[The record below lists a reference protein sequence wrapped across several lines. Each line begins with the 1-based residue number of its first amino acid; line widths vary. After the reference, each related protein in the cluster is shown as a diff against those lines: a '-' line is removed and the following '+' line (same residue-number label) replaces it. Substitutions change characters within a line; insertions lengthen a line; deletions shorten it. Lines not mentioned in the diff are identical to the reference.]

1 MTDNPLQTEAPD
13 AHSARPAASV
23 ACLCSHTH
31 WDREWY
37 GSFQQFR
44 FRLVRLVDRL
54 MALLES
60 DPDFR
65 CFNLDGQTIVLEDYL
80 EVKPAER
87 ERLVALIR
95 AGRIAIGPWYILPD
109 EWLVSGEATI
119 RNLLRGR
126 MICREFGIEP
136 PRVGYL
142 PDMFGHVSQMP
153 QLLRGFGIDNAIFW
167 RGLSGDEWMSELWW
181 DAPDG
186 SRVLGFHL
194 PEYCGYCNA
203 AFFFASLPP
212 EIRDTMPADTA
223 WGDLAT
229 GDMELTMRALRAVVD
244 RAAARSRSGVLLLM
258 NGVDHMEAN
267 PLIPEVI
274 RRASAEIPG
283 LDVRHATFAE
293 FVDALRAACPDDL
306 QVVRGERRDT
316 ARAPHSGSMVLPNI
330 LSSRV
335 HLKLSN
341 ARSQHLLEKWAEPFA
356 CAASMLGG
364 EAHEGLIRTAWK
376 WLLRNHPHDSI
387 GGCSTDAVHRQME
400 TRTEWCDE
408 IADTVTGASLHTIA
422 NATDTSALA
431 PDELAW
437 LLFNPLGHG
446 VTDLV
451 RTHIDVDERW
461 LKARGLDVNPENIL
475 RTIRGLELMEWD
487 GSPVDADVED
497 VEYLTQH
504 WPWAGSFAAL
514 WQVVRFHVA
523 VRASRIPA
531 LGFRAYRLRVPRRP
545 NRMPLR
551 PRNNLPARLCNAH
564 LTVDIRPDGTLTIG
578 GPALEGRQLRGAHHI
593 ECGGDNGDGYTYS
606 PPRFDTVQTTLGGP
620 ARITRL
626 ADGAAHQAVAVDYE
640 MRVPAGLTADWQHRD
655 TATVPLRIRSVF
667 RLGADST
674 RIDVET
680 TLTNTARDHR
690 LRVCFPVPDAGDSH
704 VAESQFDIIR
714 RPNAVTQPP
723 AAHWIEDQPYELPVH
738 GFVNLGNLAVAGPGL
753 HEYEVVAGEPSMLKL
768 TLMRAAAFLG
778 AAGHPNTIA
787 GGAGPHMATPEQQ
800 MIGRTLTF
808 RYAIIPHGG
817 DWRRA
822 DVRDQGERHAV
833 LWRGVVTDAH
843 AGALPPGGHSFVH
856 LEGDV
861 VVSAVKQVED
871 TPGHHVLRVWNPGDE
886 TVTIRTGLA
895 AGVAAAWLSDLNED
909 MVAELPLDADRRV
922 RVSVDPKRIVTIRFA
937 TNTPESAP

>member
-1 MTDNPLQTEAPD
+1 MGGGILYSPVP
-13 AHSARPAASV
+13 SARNARLRAASGDFALAFASGWCVMFAQAITPIDPPLPTDQTDRPVPDIDHTPTQPPTEPTAPAQPRV

-44 FRLVRLVDRL
+44 FRLIRLVDRL

-60 DPDFR
+60 DPEFR

-80 EVKPAER
+80 EVKPSER
-87 ERLVALIR
+87 PRLQELIG

-126 MICREFGIEP
+126 MICREFGVEP

-153 QLLRGFGIDNAIFW
+153 QILRGFGIDNAIFW

-181 DAPDG
+181 EAPDG

-229 GDMELTMRALRAVVD
+229 GDMELTMRAMRAIVGRAVS
-244 RAAARSRSGVLLLM
+244 RSRSGVLLLM

-267 PLIPEVI
+267 PLVPELI
-274 RRASAEIPG
+274 RRTKAEMPG

-293 FVDALRAACPDDL
+293 FIDELRRATPDDL
-306 QVVRGERRDT
+306 QVVRGECRDT

-335 HLKLSN
+335 YLKLSN
-341 ARSQHLLEKWAEPFA
+341 ARSQHLLEKWAEPFS
-356 CAASMLGG
+356 CAAAILGG
-364 EAHEGLIRTAWK
+364 EAHEGLLRTAWK

-408 IADTVTGASLHTIA
+408 IADTVIGASLHTIA
-422 NATDTSALA
+422 GSTDTSALA
-431 PDELAW
+431 SDELAW
-437 LLFNPLGHG
+437 LLFNPLGHE

-451 RTHIDVDERW
+451 RTQIDVDERW
-461 LKARGLDVNPENIL
+461 LKKQGLDINPENVL
-475 RTIRGLELMEWD
+475 RSVRGLELTDWE
-487 GSPVDADVED
+487 GRPVDADVEN

-523 VRASRIPA
+523 VRAERVPA
-531 LGFRAYRLRVPRRP
+531 LGFSAYRLRVPRKP
-545 NRMPLR
+545 SRMPVRPQCAAPAQLR
-551 PRNNLPARLCNAH
+551 NAH
-564 LTVDIRPDGTLTIG
+564 LTVDIEHGGTLRIG
-578 GPALEGRQLRGAHHI
+578 GPAVGGREIRGAHYL

-606 PPRFDTVQTTLGGP
+606 PPRFDPVQTTLGGP

-640 MRVPAGLTADWQHRD
+640 MRVPAALTADAQRRD
-655 TATVPLRIRSVF
+655 AATVPLRVRSVF
-667 RLGADST
+667 RLGTDST

-680 TLTNTARDHR
+680 TVTNTARDHR
-690 LRVCFPVPDAGDSH
+690 LRVCFPVADAGASH
-704 VAESQFDIIR
+704 VAESQFDIVR
-714 RPNAVTQPP
+714 RSNTIVQPP
-723 AAHWIEDQPYELPVH
+723 AEHWIEDQPRELPVH
-738 GFVNLGNLAVAGPGL
+738 GFVSLGNLAVAGPGL
-753 HEYEVVAGEPSMLKL
+753 HEYEVVEGDPAVLKL
-768 TLMRAAAFLG
+768 TLMRAVGFLG
-778 AAGHPNTIA
+778 AAGRPNTIA

-817 DWRRA
+817 DWRSA
-822 DVRDQGERHAV
+822 SVREQGERHAAA
-833 LWRGVVTDAH
+833 WRGTTTGTH
-843 AGALPPGGHSFVH
+843 HGTLPPTGHSDRKSTR
-856 LEGDV
+856 LN
-861 VVSAVKQVED
+861 SS
-871 TPGHHVLRVWNPGDE
+871 HH
-886 TVTIRTGLA
+886 
-895 AGVAAAWLSDLNED
+895 
-909 MVAELPLDADRRV
+909 
-922 RVSVDPKRIVTIRFA
+922 
-937 TNTPESAP
+937 